1 MNETTVT
8 VVGVVCSE
16 VRYSRSSDETPT
28 ARFQIRTTARR
39 YDKRTGT
46 WTEGEP
52 SFYSAACYRALAEHV
67 ASSMGVGDP
76 VVATGR
82 LRISHWRRG
91 EENMV
96 SAEIDVQAIGHDLR
110 CGTSVYRRSAPP
122 ARIPGPPRARKADG
136 VTTGTDQAVA
146 LLSEKDEAETTAEV
160 MELPVAA

>member
-8 VVGVVCSE
+8 VVGMVCSE
-16 VRYSRSSDETPT
+16 IRYSRSADETPV
-28 ARFQIRTTARR
+28 ARFQIRTTPRR
-39 YDKRTGT
+39 YDKRTST

-52 SFYSAACYRALAEHV
+52 SFYSAACYRALADHV

-96 SAEIDVQAIGHDLR
+96 SAEIEVQAIGHDLR
-110 CGTSVYRRSAPP
+110 CGTSVYRRSTPP
-122 ARIPGPPRARKADG
+122 TRIPGPPRARNVESGTAG
-136 VTTGTDQAVA
+136 TEATVAVLPGTDERE
-146 LLSEKDEAETTAEV
+146 STAEV
-160 MELPVAA
+160 VELPVAA